1 MLYGGPI
8 HWHATKQKTVTTST
22 TEAELLALSTASREM
37 MWWTQFFDAIR
48 FKTDEPIS
56 INCDN
61 AQTVKLM
68 QNASPRLNTKLRHV
82 DIHQC
87 WLRQQVQSHVIDI
100 KWVPTNE
107 MHANSFTKLLGPQ
120 AHQRFVQQLGM
131 MDLEH
136 VIKEVK
142 TSTPSV
148 DTSREF

>member
-1 MLYGGPI
+1 
-8 HWHATKQKTVTTST
+8 
-22 TEAELLALSTASREM
+22 
-37 MWWTQFFDAIR
+37 MWWTRFFDTIH

-68 QNASPRLNTKLRHV
+68 QNASPRLNTKLCHV

-87 WLRQQVQSHVIDI
+87 WLRQQVQSQVIDI
-100 KWVPTNE
+100 EWVPTNE
-107 MHANSFTKLLGPQ
+107 MHVDGFTKLLGPQ

-136 VIKEVK
+136 VIKELK
-142 TSTPSV
+142 NSTPSV
-148 DTSREF
+148 DTSREFQSLVSSGKP